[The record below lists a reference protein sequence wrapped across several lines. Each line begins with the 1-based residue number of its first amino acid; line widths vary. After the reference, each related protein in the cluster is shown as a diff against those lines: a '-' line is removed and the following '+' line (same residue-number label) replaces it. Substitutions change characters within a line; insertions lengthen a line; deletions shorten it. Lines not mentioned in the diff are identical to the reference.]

1 MAGPRAANDA
11 LNRIRRFYK
20 AATVVE
26 RDGAFEID
34 LDGRALKTPGKNAM
48 RLPTRAAAEVVAGEW
63 EAQGEHIDF
72 ASMPATRHAY
82 TATDRVSVTRE
93 EVAREVARYAGSDL
107 LCYFADTP
115 LLLIERQT
123 DAWGPLLDWAKE
135 TEGLAFIRA
144 SGISYQPQPPQTIEK
159 VEALA
164 LALDDFHLSALAFG
178 GALMGSTILGLALL
192 RGRLTADEAYELSRL
207 DEAFQQEQWGVD
219 EEAAERTAAQREEAR
234 ALAKWLAALDA

>member
-20 AATVVE
+20 TVGVSE

-34 LDGRALKTPGKNAM
+34 LDGRSLKTPAKNAL
-48 RLPTRAAAEVVAGEW
+48 RLPTQAAARIVAEEW

-72 ASMPATRHAY
+72 AAMPATRHAY
-82 TATDRVSVTRE
+82 TATDRVSVTRD

-107 LCYFADTP
+107 LCYFADGP
-115 LLLIERQT
+115 LMLLERQT
-123 DAWGPLLDWAKE
+123 AAWGPLLDWAHE
-135 TEGLAFIRA
+135 AEGLAFIRA
-144 SGISYQPQPPQTIEK
+144 SGISYQPQPPQTLEK

-164 LALDDFHLSALAFG
+164 RALDDYRLSALAFG

-192 RGRLTADEAYELSRL
+192 RGRLTADEAYDLSRL

-219 EEAAERTAAQREEAR
+219 EEAAERTANQREEAR
-234 ALAKWLAALDA
+234 ALAAWLAALNG